1 MKCLHTVAS
10 IKRTSGGPSHS
21 VTNLCSSLGRKSQQ
35 VHLLVIGEQPDAEQW
50 VLPDL
55 EVVILHNTPGI
66 KLPLLGMSYA
76 PEFGFC
82 IQKINETKKLNLIH
96 DHGLWLPNN
105 RTTSVMAC
113 ELNIPL
119 VVSPRGML
127 EPWALKYKGWKKKFF
142 WLAWQKSAIEKAAL
156 LHATANNEADNLRA
170 LGLKN
175 PIAIIPNGVD
185 VPASVANHEPESERI
200 VLFLS
205 RVHPI
210 KGINNLI
217 NAWEQLKPQGWKL
230 VIAGPDEGG
239 HLAEVQSQIAA
250 AGLTTQVQ
258 CIGPV
263 EGEAKWQLYQQASVF
278 VLPTFSE
285 NFGIVI
291 AEALAA
297 GVPVITTTG
306 TPWRELPEK
315 GCGWWVDIGVQPL
328 VGALREALGLTDEQR
343 RDMGL
348 KGREWMQAEYS
359 WSKIATEMIAAYR
372 WVLEGGSPP
381 ACVRLD

>member
-1 MKCLHTVAS
+1 M
-10 IKRTSGGPSHS
+10 
-21 VTNLCSSLGRKSQQ
+21 
-35 VHLLVIGEQPDAEQW
+35 
-50 VLPDL
+50 
-55 EVVILHNTPGI
+55 
-66 KLPLLGMSYA
+66 
-76 PEFGFC
+76 
-82 IQKINETKKLNLIH
+82 
-96 DHGLWLPNN
+96 
-105 RTTSVMAC
+105 
-113 ELNIPL
+113 
-119 VVSPRGML
+119 
-127 EPWALKYKGWKKKFF
+127 
-142 WLAWQKSAIEKAAL
+142 
-156 LHATANNEADNLRA
+156 
-170 LGLKN
+170 
-175 PIAIIPNGVD
+175 
-185 VPASVANHEPESERI
+185 
-200 VLFLS
+200 
-205 RVHPI
+205 
-210 KGINNLI
+210 
-217 NAWEQLKPQGWKL
+217 
-230 VIAGPDEGG
+230 
-239 HLAEVQSQIAA
+239 
-250 AGLTTQVQ
+250 
-258 CIGPV
+258 

-315 GCGWWVDIGVQPL
+315 GCGWRVDIGVQPL

>member
-1 MKCLHTVAS
+1 
-10 IKRTSGGPSHS
+10 
-21 VTNLCSSLGRKSQQ
+21 
-35 VHLLVIGEQPDAEQW
+35 
-50 VLPDL
+50 
-55 EVVILHNTPGI
+55 
-66 KLPLLGMSYA
+66 
-76 PEFGFC
+76 
-82 IQKINETKKLNLIH
+82 
-96 DHGLWLPNN
+96 
-105 RTTSVMAC
+105 
-113 ELNIPL
+113 
-119 VVSPRGML
+119 
-127 EPWALKYKGWKKKFF
+127 LKYKSWKKKLVW
-142 WLAWQKSAIEKAAL
+142 WLWQKSAIEMAAM
-156 LHATANNEADNLRA
+156 LHATAQEEADNLRA

-185 VPASVANHEPESERI
+185 VPANAASHEPESERI

-205 RVHPI
+205 RVHPK

-217 NAWEQLKPQGWKL
+217 NAWGKLKPQGWKL
-230 VIAGPDEGG
+230 VIAGPDEAG